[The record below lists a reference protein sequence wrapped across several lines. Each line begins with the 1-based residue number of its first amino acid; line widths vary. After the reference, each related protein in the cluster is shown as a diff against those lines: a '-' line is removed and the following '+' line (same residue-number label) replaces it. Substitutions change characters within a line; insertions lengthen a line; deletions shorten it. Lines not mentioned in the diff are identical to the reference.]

1 MVYTVVYTHI
11 LIQDTGELNQTVPKM
26 PEVTNKDPP
35 NQLKKVIA
43 SAPSDS
49 VTVYVY
55 IFEKTVPFVPLN
67 LLQNTITFIGFVSE
81 LVSFCFRCQL
91 LFHIQ
96 RLDNQHNLLSC
107 RCRRRPWQR
116 RRRPWQP
123 LCCLYNST
131 L

>member
-1 MVYTVVYTHI
+1 MVLVERITPTSGIQIAVYTHI

-55 IFEKTVPFVPLN
+55 IFEKTVPFVS
-67 LLQNTITFIGFVSE
+67 VY
-81 LVSFCFRCQL
+81 QL
-91 LFHIQ
+91 IQ
-96 RLDNQHNLLSC
+96 
-107 RCRRRPWQR
+107 
-116 RRRPWQP
+116 
-123 LCCLYNST
+123 
-131 L
+131 